1 VAGANIILATASNRK
16 PAEAIARHL
25 GCFAQVLASDSRQN
39 LKGLH
44 KLTAIREEQARLGAD
59 GFDYAGDCEA
69 DVPILKEARQGYI
82 FSHSKRWEASC
93 RARIPSVQVIGH
105 RAPRVKDYLRLLRPH
120 QWSKNLLLLI
130 PLALSHRWT
139 EPALVFQVA
148 QAMVAFSL
156 GASAVYVLNDFVDL
170 ERDRRHASKYRRPLA
185 SGVIPIWQAPFL
197 ALGLLGFSLTAG
209 FIVLGHSFALILL
222 AYFGANGLYS
232 FWLKNKPMID
242 VVLLTLMYA
251 VRILAGGVA
260 AGLPVTDWLLSFGLF
275 FFLSL
280 ALGKRYQE
288 LMGAKEEGDTIR
300 KIRGYQVGDLG
311 VVGTTGMGAALVSV
325 LVMALYI
332 RSPEVVELYRTPR
345 LLWLICPLILYWV
358 GRFWILT
365 GRGEMHDDPI
375 VFALKDRISYIIG
388 ACVAVLILVAH
399 GFGFEI

>member
-1 VAGANIILATASNRK
+1 
-16 PAEAIARHL
+16 
-25 GCFAQVLASDSRQN
+25 
-39 LKGLH
+39 
-44 KLTAIREEQARLGAD
+44 
-59 GFDYAGDCEA
+59 
-69 DVPILKEARQGYI
+69 
-82 FSHSKRWEASC
+82 
-93 RARIPSVQVIGH
+93 
-105 RAPRVKDYLRLLRPH
+105 
-120 QWSKNLLLLI
+120 
-130 PLALSHRWT
+130 
-139 EPALVFQVA
+139 
-148 QAMVAFSL
+148 
-156 GASAVYVLNDFVDL
+156 
-170 ERDRRHASKYRRPLA
+170 
-185 SGVIPIWQAPFL
+185 
-197 ALGLLGFSLTAG
+197 
-209 FIVLGHSFALILL
+209 
-222 AYFGANGLYS
+222 
-232 FWLKNKPMID
+232 MID

-365 GRGEMHDDPI
+365 GRDEMHDDPI
-375 VFALKDRISYIIG
+375 VFALKDRISYLIG